1 MGMTNDLISTRRHYR
16 SLYWNWPTHLIV
28 AHLITID
35 ARVAEMKADELL
47 EARQYMDEKLPL
59 WR

>member
-1 MGMTNDLISTRRHYR
+1 MTNDLIQTRRHYR
-16 SLYWNWPTHLIV
+16 TIYWNFPSELIV

-35 ARVAEMKADELL
+35 AKVAEMKADEML
-47 EARQYMDEKLPL
+47 EARQYMDERLPL

>member
-1 MGMTNDLISTRRHYR
+1 MTNDLIQTRRHYR
-16 SLYWNWPTHLIV
+16 NLYWNWPTNLIV

-35 ARVAEMKADELL
+35 AKVAEMKADDMV
-47 EARQYMDEKLPL
+47 EARQLMDERLPL